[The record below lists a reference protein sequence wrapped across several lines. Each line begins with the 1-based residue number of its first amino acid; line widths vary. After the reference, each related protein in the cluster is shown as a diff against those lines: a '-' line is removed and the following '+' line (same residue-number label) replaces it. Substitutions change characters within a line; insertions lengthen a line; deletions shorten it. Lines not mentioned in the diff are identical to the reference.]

1 MEKAED
7 EFKDYKF
14 IDSKVDRNTRVMS
27 ACHVPT
33 GTTDRRY
40 YTVSEMNTLYES
52 GIDYEHEIKSCLKL
66 DIERAIKKKTQ
77 KA

>member
-14 IDSKVDRNTRVMS
+14 IDSKVDRTTRVMS
-27 ACHVPT
+27 ALHIPSN
-33 GTTDRRY
+33 TTDRRM
-40 YTVSEMNTLYES
+40 YTISEMNTLYES
-52 GIDYEHEIKSCLKL
+52 GIDWEHEIKSSLKA